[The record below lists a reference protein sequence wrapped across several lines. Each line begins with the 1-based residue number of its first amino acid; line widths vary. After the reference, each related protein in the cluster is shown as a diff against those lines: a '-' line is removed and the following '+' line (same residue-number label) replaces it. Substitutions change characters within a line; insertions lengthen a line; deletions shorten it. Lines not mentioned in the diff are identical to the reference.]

1 MLPSNTSH
9 LGFPLPFSPMV
20 PLTLLPYTVLVPQTH
35 LPYPS
40 HHQNLQTPR
49 TFLTS
54 EIEYTSISKGPKRK
68 EGSDLTNKVHSPDWQ
83 SPMQNSHWM
92 NSSLDFSDWT
102 INSLKDSDWLNN
114 LSVEGPKSQFLI
126 GYLNQSESHPP
137 KTRHIYR

>member
-20 PLTLLPYTVLVPQTH
+20 PLTLLTYTVLVPQSH
-35 LPYPS
+35 LSYPS
-40 HHQNLQTPR
+40 HHQNPQTPR

-54 EIEYTSISKGPKRK
+54 ENEWPKRK
-68 EGSDLTNKVHSPDWQ
+68 EGSDWTNTVDSPDWQ
-83 SPMQNSHWM
+83 SSMPNSHWM
-92 NSSLDFSDWT
+92 NNSLDSSDWT
-102 INSLKDSDWLNN
+102 INSLKEFDWLNN

-126 GYLNQSESHPP
+126 GYLNQSESDPP